1 MNAKENLSPTVRA
14 ETPVA
19 GTEQKEIW
27 GSDAIAAVLR
37 TLDIPFLALNP
48 GASYRGLHDSIVNYL
63 GNTRPQMLL
72 CLHEES
78 AVAIAQGYAKASGR
92 MMGAVVH
99 SNVGLMH
106 ASMAI
111 FNAWCDRMPMLVL
124 GATGPWDAAK
134 RRPWIDW
141 IHTAS
146 DQAALVRDYTKWD
159 NQPASVAAAYEAIL
173 RAAQIANTAPRGPTY
188 INLDAGLQEAKIG
201 ALPPLPDAKR
211 YRAPDPVLPAE
222 HLVEA
227 AAKLLAGAKHP
238 AILAGRVSRSES
250 CWKQRVALAEKLH
263 ARVFTDIKVGAAFPT
278 DHPLHAAPPA
288 TFLSPDAAKLLRE
301 ADVVLSLD
309 WVDLAGALKA
319 AWGADPVGA
328 KVIQISPDAH
338 VHRGWSMD
346 YQGLSA
352 VDVYMMCEPDIV
364 VPLLLDAVMPRPGAV
379 AAKPAPLPDA
389 APDVVSIRTLADA
402 LNVATKGMEVCV
414 TRLPLGWNGA
424 YRHFRH
430 PLDYIGSEGGGGVGA
445 GPGITVGAALALKDS
460 GRLPVAI
467 MGDGDFLMG
476 TTALWTAAHY
486 GIPCLILVA
495 NNRSFFND
503 ELHQERVAKER
514 SRPVENRWIGQR
526 ISGPDIDIAMM
537 ARAQGAEGIGPV
549 AKASELK
556 PAIEKGIQAARNGA
570 VCVVDVRV
578 APGYDTNMGGSGA
591 SQRR

>member
-1 MNAKENLSPTVRA
+1 MNAKETFSPTVRA
-14 ETPVA
+14 EAPVA
-19 GTEQKEIW
+19 GPEQKEIW
-27 GSDAIAAVLR
+27 GSDAIAAMLR
-37 TLDIPFLALNP
+37 ALDIPFLALNP

-78 AVAIAQGYAKASGR
+78 AVAIAQGYAKASDR

-146 DQAALVRDYTKWD
+146 DQGALVRDYTKWD
-159 NQPASVAAAYEAIL
+159 NQPASVPAAYEALL

-188 INLDAGLQEAKIG
+188 INLDAALQEAKIG
-201 ALPPLPDAKR
+201 ALPPLPDVKR
-211 YRAPDPVLPAE
+211 HRAPDPVLPAA

-227 AAKLLAGAKHP
+227 AAKLLSEAKHP
-238 AILAGRVSRSES
+238 VILAGRSSRSES
-250 CWKQRVALAEKLH
+250 AWKQRVALAEKLH
-263 ARVFTDIKVGAAFPT
+263 ARVFTDIKLGAAFPT

-288 TFLSPDAAKLLRE
+288 TFLSPEGAKLLRE
-301 ADVVLSLD
+301 ADVVLALD
-309 WVDLAGALKA
+309 WIDPAGVLKQ
-319 AWGADPVGA
+319 AWGAEPVGA
-328 KVIQISPDAH
+328 KVIQVSPDAH
-338 VHRGWSMD
+338 LHRGWSMD
-346 YQGLSA
+346 YQGLPP
-352 VDVYMMCEPDIV
+352 VDLYMMCEPEAA
-364 VPLLLDAVMPRPGAV
+364 VPLLLDAVKARPAAV

-402 LNVATKGMEVCV
+402 LNAATKSMEVCI

-424 YRHFRH
+424 YRHFLH

-445 GPGITVGAALALKDS
+445 GLGITVGAALALKGT

-467 MGDGDFLMG
+467 IGDGDFLMG
-476 TTALWTAAHY
+476 VTALWTATHY
-486 GIPCLILVA
+486 GIPCLVLVA

-526 ISGPDIDIAMM
+526 ISGPDIDLAMM
-537 ARAQGAEGIGPV
+537 ARAQGAEGIGPIT
-549 AKASELK
+549 KASELK
-556 PAIEKGIQAARNGA
+556 PAIEKGIQAACNGA

-578 APGYDTNMGGSGA
+578 APGYDTNLSA
-591 SQRR
+591 SSANQKR

>member
-1 MNAKENLSPTVRA
+1 MNAKENLQGVRA
-14 ETPVA
+14 EAPVA
-19 GTEQKEIW
+19 GGEQKEIW

-37 TLDIPFLALNP
+37 AIDIPYLALNP

-78 AVAIAQGYAKASGR
+78 AVAIAQGYAKVGER

-111 FNAWCDRMPMLVL
+111 FNAWCDRVPMLVL

-146 DQAALVRDYTKWD
+146 DQGALVRDYTKWD
-159 NQPASVAAAYEAIL
+159 NQPASVPAAYEAIL

-188 INLDAGLQEAKIG
+188 INLDAGLQEAKVG
-201 ALPPLPDAKR
+201 TLPLLPDPKR
-211 YRAPDPVLPAE
+211 YRSAEPVQPASSA
-222 HLVEA
+222 LEA
-227 AAKLLAGAKHP
+227 AAKLLSSAKHP
-238 AILAGRVSRSES
+238 VILAGRVSRSEAA
-250 CWKQRVALAEKLH
+250 WKDRVALAEKLQ
-263 ARVFTDIKVGAAFPT
+263 ARVFTDIKLGAAFPT
-278 DHPLHAAPPA
+278 DHALHAAPPA
-288 TFLSPDAAKLLRE
+288 TFLSPDSAKLLRE
-301 ADVVLSLD
+301 ADVVLALD
-309 WVDLAGALKA
+309 WVDLAGVLKQV
-319 AWGADPVGA
+319 WGAEPVGA
-328 KVIQISPDAH
+328 KVIQVSPDAH
-338 VHRGWSMD
+338 IHRGWSMD
-346 YQGLSA
+346 YQGLPPA
-352 VDVYMMCEPDIV
+352 DVYMMCEPDTV
-364 VPLLLDAVMPRPGAV
+364 VPLLLGAVKARPAAV
-379 AAKPAPLPDA
+379 AAQPAALPAPSDM
-389 APDVVSIRTLADA
+389 VTIRTLADA
-402 LNVATKGMEVCV
+402 LNAATKGLDICM
-414 TRLPLGWNGA
+414 TRLPLGWYGA

-445 GPGITVGAALALKDS
+445 GPGITVGAALALKGS

-476 TTALWTAAHY
+476 NTALWTATHY

-526 ISGPDIDIAMM
+526 ISGPDIDLAMM

-549 AKASELK
+549 TRLAELA
-556 PAIEKGIQAARNGA
+556 PAVEKGLRLARDGA

-578 APGYDTNMGGSGA
+578 APGYDTNMSGSGA
-591 SQRR
+591 SQKR

>member
-14 ETPVA
+14 EAPVA
-19 GTEQKEIW
+19 GPEQKEIW

-37 TLDIPFLALNP
+37 ALDIPFLALNP

-78 AVAIAQGYAKASGR
+78 AVAIAQGYAKVSGR

-141 IHTAS
+141 IHTAA

-159 NQPASVAAAYEAIL
+159 NQPASVPAAYEAIL
-173 RAAQIANTAPRGPTY
+173 RAAQIANTAPCGPTY
-188 INLDAGLQEAKIG
+188 INLDAGLQETKIG

-222 HLVEA
+222 HLVDA
-227 AAKLLAGAKHP
+227 AAKLLSGAKHP
-238 AILAGRVSRSES
+238 VILAGRASRSES

-263 ARVFTDIKVGAAFPT
+263 ARAFTDIKVGAAFPT
-278 DHPLHAAPPA
+278 DHPLHAAPPS
-288 TFLSPDAAKLLRE
+288 TFLSPDAAKLLGE

-338 VHRGWSMD
+338 IHRGWSMD
-346 YQGLSA
+346 YQGLPA
-352 VDVYMMCEPDIV
+352 VDIYMMCEPDIA
-364 VPLLLDAVMPRPGAV
+364 VPLLLDAVKPRPGAV
-379 AAKPAPLPDA
+379 AAKPAPLPEA
-389 APDVVSIRTLADA
+389 ASDVVSIRTLADA
-402 LNVATKGMEVCV
+402 LNAATKDVDICI

-460 GRLPVAI
+460 GRLPVAV

-476 TTALWTAAHY
+476 VTALWTAAHY
-486 GIPCLILVA
+486 GVPCLILVA

-537 ARAQGAEGIGPV
+537 ARAQGAEGIGPI
-549 AKASELK
+549 AKASELA
-556 PAIEKGIQAARNGA
+556 PAIEKGIQVARNGA

-591 SQRR
+591 SQKR

>member
-14 ETPVA
+14 EAPVA
-19 GTEQKEIW
+19 GPEQKEIW

-78 AVAIAQGYAKASGR
+78 AVAIAQGYAKVSGR

-159 NQPASVAAAYEAIL
+159 NQPASVPAAYEAIL

-211 YRAPDPVLPAE
+211 YRAPDPVMPAE
-222 HLVEA
+222 HVVDA
-227 AAKLLAGAKHP
+227 AAKLLSGAKHP
-238 AILAGRVSRSES
+238 VILAGRVSRSES

-263 ARVFTDIKVGAAFPT
+263 ARAFTDIKVGAAFPT

-288 TFLSPDAAKLLRE
+288 TFLSPDAAQLLRE

-338 VHRGWSMD
+338 IHRGWSMD
-346 YQGLSA
+346 YQGLPA
-352 VDVYMMCEPDIV
+352 VDVYMMCEPDIA
-364 VPLLLDAVMPRPGAV
+364 VPLLLDAVKPRPGAV

-402 LNVATKGMEVCV
+402 LNAATKDVDVCI

-476 TTALWTAAHY
+476 ATALWTAAHY

-549 AKASELK
+549 AKPSELA

-578 APGYDTNMGGSGA
+578 ALGYDTNMGGSGA
-591 SQRR
+591 SQKR

>member
-1 MNAKENLSPTVRA
+1 MNAKENLSGVRA
-14 ETPVA
+14 EAPVA
-19 GTEQKEIW
+19 SPEQKEVW

-37 TLDIPFLALNP
+37 AIDIPYLALNP

-63 GNTRPQMLL
+63 GNARPQMLL

-78 AVAIAQGYAKASGR
+78 AVAIAQGYAKVSER

-111 FNAWCDRMPMLVL
+111 FNAWCDRVPVLVL

-146 DQAALVRDYTKWD
+146 DQGALVRDYTKWD
-159 NQPASVAAAYEAIL
+159 NQPASVPAAYEAIL

-188 INLDAGLQEAKIG
+188 VNLDAGLQEAKVG
-201 ALPPLPDAKR
+201 ALPPLPDPRRFRSAG
-211 YRAPDPVLPAE
+211 PVQPASGSIE
-222 HLVEA
+222 T
-227 AAKLLAGAKHP
+227 AAKLLSGAKRP
-238 AILAGRVSRSES
+238 VILAGRVSRSEAA
-250 CWKQRVALAEKLH
+250 WKDRVALAERLQ
-263 ARVFTDIKVGAAFPT
+263 ARVFTDIKLGAAFPT

-301 ADVVLSLD
+301 ADVVLALD
-309 WVDLAGALKA
+309 WVDLAGVLRQ

-328 KVIQISPDAH
+328 KVIQVSPDAH
-338 VHRGWSMD
+338 LHRGWSMD
-346 YQGLSA
+346 YQGLPP
-352 VDVYMMCEPDIV
+352 VDIYMMCEPDAV
-364 VPLLLDAVMPRPGAV
+364 VPLLLGGVKSHPAAV
-379 AAKPAPLPDA
+379 ASKPPALPA
-389 APDVVSIRTLADA
+389 ASDQVTIRTLADA
-402 LNVATKGMEVCV
+402 LNAATRGLEVCM
-414 TRLPLGWNGA
+414 TRLPLGWHGA
-424 YRHFRH
+424 YRHFHH

-476 TTALWTAAHY
+476 NTALWTATHY

-526 ISGPDIDIAMM
+526 ISGPDIDLAMM

-549 AKASELK
+549 TRIAELA
-556 PAIEKGIQAARNGA
+556 PAIEKGLRLAQDGA

-578 APGYDTNMGGSGA
+578 APGYDTNMAASGA
-591 SQRR
+591 SQKR

>member
-159 NQPASVAAAYEAIL
+159 NQPASVPAAYEAIL

-201 ALPPLPDAKR
+201 ALPPLPDVAR
-211 YRAPDPVLPAE
+211 FQVPAPVQP
-222 HLVEA
+222 EA
-227 AAKLLAGAKHP
+227 AAIAKAAQLLSSAKNP
-238 AILAGRVSRSES
+238 AMLMGRVSRSEAA
-250 CWKQRVALAEKLH
+250 WKARVALAEK
-263 ARVFTDIKVGAAFPT
+263 
-278 DHPLHAAPPA
+278 
-288 TFLSPDAAKLLRE
+288 
-301 ADVVLSLD
+301 
-309 WVDLAGALKA
+309 
-319 AWGADPVGA
+319 
-328 KVIQISPDAH
+328 
-338 VHRGWSMD
+338 
-346 YQGLSA
+346 
-352 VDVYMMCEPDIV
+352 
-364 VPLLLDAVMPRPGAV
+364 
-379 AAKPAPLPDA
+379 
-389 APDVVSIRTLADA
+389 
-402 LNVATKGMEVCV
+402 
-414 TRLPLGWNGA
+414 
-424 YRHFRH
+424 
-430 PLDYIGSEGGGGVGA
+430 
-445 GPGITVGAALALKDS
+445 
-460 GRLPVAI
+460 
-467 MGDGDFLMG
+467 
-476 TTALWTAAHY
+476 
-486 GIPCLILVA
+486 
-495 NNRSFFND
+495 
-503 ELHQERVAKER
+503 
-514 SRPVENRWIGQR
+514 
-526 ISGPDIDIAMM
+526 
-537 ARAQGAEGIGPV
+537 
-549 AKASELK
+549 
-556 PAIEKGIQAARNGA
+556 
-570 VCVVDVRV
+570 
-578 APGYDTNMGGSGA
+578 
-591 SQRR
+591 

>member
-14 ETPVA
+14 EAPVA
-19 GTEQKEIW
+19 GPEQEEIW

-78 AVAIAQGYAKASGR
+78 AVAIAQGYAKASDR

-159 NQPASVAAAYEAIL
+159 NQPASVPAAYEAIL

-222 HLVEA
+222 RLVEA
-227 AAKLLAGAKHP
+227 AAKLLSGARHP
-238 AILAGRVSRSES
+238 VILAGRVSRRES
-250 CWKQRVALAEKLH
+250 NWKQRVALAEKLH

-328 KVIQISPDAH
+328 KVIQVSPDAH
-338 VHRGWSMD
+338 IHRGWSMD
-346 YQGLSA
+346 YQGLPA
-352 VDVYMMCEPDIV
+352 VDVYMMCEPDIA
-364 VPLLLDAVMPRPGAV
+364 VPLLLDSVKPRPGAV

-389 APDVVSIRTLADA
+389 APDAVSIRTLAEA
-402 LNVATKGMEVCV
+402 LNAAAKDIEVCI

-476 TTALWTAAHY
+476 ATALWTAAHY
-486 GIPCLILVA
+486 GVPCLILVA

-549 AKASELK
+549 TKASELA

-591 SQRR
+591 SQKR

>member
-1 MNAKENLSPTVRA
+1 MNAKETFSPTVRA
-14 ETPVA
+14 EAPVA
-19 GTEQKEIW
+19 GPEQKEIW
-27 GSDAIAAVLR
+27 GSDAVAAMLR
-37 TLDIPFLALNP
+37 ALDIPFLALNP

-78 AVAIAQGYAKASGR
+78 AVAIAQGYAKASDR

-146 DQAALVRDYTKWD
+146 DQGALVRDYTKWD
-159 NQPASVAAAYEAIL
+159 NQPASVPAAYEALL

-188 INLDAGLQEAKIG
+188 INLDAALQEAKIG
-201 ALPPLPDAKR
+201 ALPPLPDVKR
-211 YRAPDPVLPAE
+211 HRAPDPVLPAA

-227 AAKLLAGAKHP
+227 AAKLLSEAKHP
-238 AILAGRVSRSES
+238 VILAGRSSRSES
-250 CWKQRVALAEKLH
+250 AWKQRVALAEKLH
-263 ARVFTDIKVGAAFPT
+263 ARVFTDIKLGAAFPT

-288 TFLSPDAAKLLRE
+288 TFLSPEGAKLLRE
-301 ADVVLSLD
+301 ADVVLALD
-309 WVDLAGALKA
+309 WIDPAGVLKQVWA
-319 AWGADPVGA
+319 AEPVGA
-328 KVIQISPDAH
+328 KVIQVSPDAH
-338 VHRGWSMD
+338 SHRGWSMD
-346 YQGLSA
+346 YQGLPP
-352 VDVYMMCEPDIV
+352 VDLYMMCEPEAA
-364 VPLLLDAVMPRPGAV
+364 VPLLLDAVKARPAAV

-402 LNVATKGMEVCV
+402 LNAATKSMEVCI

-445 GPGITVGAALALKDS
+445 GLGITVGAALALKGT

-467 MGDGDFLMG
+467 IGDGDFLMG
-476 TTALWTAAHY
+476 VTALWTATHY
-486 GIPCLILVA
+486 GIPCLVLVA

-526 ISGPDIDIAMM
+526 ISGPDIDLAMM
-537 ARAQGAEGIGPV
+537 ARAQGAEGIGPI

-578 APGYDTNMGGSGA
+578 APGYDTNLSA
-591 SQRR
+591 SSANQKR